1 MGRKG
6 FFICAKCIKIFLLK
20 LLTIDEVCGKIY
32 LGGLGDVCACRLSPI
47 NEKTK
52 IKRKEKN
59 KMKNRKI
66 VVIAFLVVASLLLG
80 IGYAALTDTLT
91 ITGDL
96 KADTSVSQPEFD
108 ADIYFSSTS
117 VVLDN
122 TGNQAASQILEGRDD
137 AKITAQHFTTAGQ
150 KVKVK
155 FTINNDS
162 TEFAARL
169 TPSAL
174 DLANGHE
181 GTENEH
187 DVIFNV
193 VWSWDENSAD
203 QSVFDLQPGASK
215 DLWVT
220 IELMVTPT
228 EAHTANFSVAFN
240 AEEMAPTSTPVE
252 P

>member
-1 MGRKG
+1 
-6 FFICAKCIKIFLLK
+6 
-20 LLTIDEVCGKIY
+20 
-32 LGGLGDVCACRLSPI
+32 
-47 NEKTK
+47 
-52 IKRKEKN
+52 
-59 KMKNRKI
+59 MKNRKV
-66 VVIAFLVVASLLLG
+66 VVIAFLVVAAMLMG

-117 VVLDN
+117 IVSDD
-122 TGNQAASQILEGRDD
+122 TGNMAASQILEGRDD

-155 FTINNDS
+155 FTIANDS

-169 TPSAL
+169 TPTAL
-174 DLANGHE
+174 NVTNGTE

-187 DVIFNV
+187 EAIFDV
-193 VWSWDENSAD
+193 VWSWNENSVD
-203 QSVFDLQPGASK
+203 QSTFDLQPGTSK

-220 IELMVTPT
+220 IELSVTPT
-228 EAHTANFSVAFN
+228 EEHTANFNVQFN

>member
-1 MGRKG
+1 
-6 FFICAKCIKIFLLK
+6 
-20 LLTIDEVCGKIY
+20 
-32 LGGLGDVCACRLSPI
+32 
-47 NEKTK
+47 
-52 IKRKEKN
+52 
-59 KMKNRKI
+59 MKNRKI
-66 VVIAFLVVASLLLG
+66 VVIAFLVVAAMLLG

-117 VVLDN
+117 VISDD
-122 TGNQAASQILEGRDD
+122 TGNKAASQILEGRDD

-150 KVKVK
+150 TVKVK
-155 FTINNDS
+155 FTIANDS

-169 TPSAL
+169 TPTVL
-174 DLANGHE
+174 TVTNGTE

-187 DVIFNV
+187 ESIFTV
-193 VWSWDENSAD
+193 AWSWNENSVD
-203 QSVFDLQPGASK
+203 NSVFDLQPGQTK

-220 IELMVTPT
+220 IVLDVTPT
-228 EAHTANFSVAFN
+228 EAHTANFNVAFN
-240 AEEMAPTSTPVE
+240 AEEMAPTNAPIE

>member
-1 MGRKG
+1 
-6 FFICAKCIKIFLLK
+6 
-20 LLTIDEVCGKIY
+20 
-32 LGGLGDVCACRLSPI
+32 
-47 NEKTK
+47 
-52 IKRKEKN
+52 
-59 KMKNRKI
+59 MKNRKV
-66 VVIAFLVVASLLLG
+66 VVIAFLVVAAMLMG

-108 ADIYFSSTS
+108 ADVYFSSTS
-117 VVLDN
+117 IVLDN
-122 TGNQAASQILEGRDD
+122 TGNMAASQILEGRDD

-155 FTINNDS
+155 FTIANDS

-174 DLANGHE
+174 NVTNGSE

-187 DVIFNV
+187 ESIFDV
-193 VWSWDENSAD
+193 VWSWDENSVD
-203 QSVFDLQPGASK
+203 QSTFDLQPGTSK

-220 IELMVTPT
+220 IELSVTPT
-228 EAHTANFSVAFN
+228 EEHTANFNVQFS